1 MVRMNHVQEAQ
12 LKIELAQIYLSD
24 GDPITAARRLR
35 EAANLLDGFAEEKL
49 RELSALIEKK
59 GN

>member
-12 LKIELAQIYLSD
+12 RKIELAQIYLSD
-24 GDPITAARRLR
+24 GAPTTAARCLR

-49 RELSALIEKK
+49 RELSAMIEKK

>member
-1 MVRMNHVQEAQ
+1 MVRINHVQEAQ
-12 LKIELAQIYLSD
+12 RKIELAQIYLSD
-24 GDPITAARRLR
+24 GAPIIAARCLR